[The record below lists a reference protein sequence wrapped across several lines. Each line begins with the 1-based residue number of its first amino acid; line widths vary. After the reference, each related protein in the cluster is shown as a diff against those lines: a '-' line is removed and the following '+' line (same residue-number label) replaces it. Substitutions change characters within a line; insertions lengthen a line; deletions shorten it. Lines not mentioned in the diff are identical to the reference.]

1 MLLLNTHHKA
11 SSHPE
16 CTPAIEKQ
24 NCVPSSP
31 CSGSVRLV
39 PGASPGREKLGLP
52 RVVTYTMAGREKGT
66 KAAGGL
72 DSKRERGRARSLCVH
87 FKQVILSIAKYA
99 LLDGDSNFHESLMSH
114 FLLSMLL
121 ISTPRP
127 LS

>member
-1 MLLLNTHHKA
+1 MYTCSRETELRALLPH
-11 SSHPE
+11 
-16 CTPAIEKQ
+16 
-24 NCVPSSP
+24 
-31 CSGSVRLV
+31 SGSVRLV

-52 RVVTYTMAGREKGT
+52 RVVTYTMAGREKGK

-72 DSKRERGRARSLCVH
+72 DSKRERARSLCVH

-121 ISTPRP
+121 ISTLRP

>member
-72 DSKRERGRARSLCVH
+72 DSKREREHEACVCILNKSFYPLQNMLC
-87 FKQVILSIAKYA
+87 
-99 LLDGDSNFHESLMSH
+99 LMVTAIFMNH
-114 FLLSMLL
+114 
-121 ISTPRP
+121 
-127 LS
+127 

>member
-1 MLLLNTHHKA
+1 MLLLSIHQKA

-16 CTPAIEKQ
+16 RTPAVEKQ
-24 NCVPSSP
+24 TYVSPSP
-31 CSGSVRLV
+31 HCGSVCLV
-39 PGASPGREKLGLP
+39 PGVSPGREKLGLP
-52 RVVTYTMAGREKGT
+52 RVVTYTMTGREKGT
-66 KAAGGL
+66 NAAGGL
-72 DSKRERGRARSLCVH
+72 DSKRERERASVCVH

-114 FLLSMLL
+114 FLLAMLL